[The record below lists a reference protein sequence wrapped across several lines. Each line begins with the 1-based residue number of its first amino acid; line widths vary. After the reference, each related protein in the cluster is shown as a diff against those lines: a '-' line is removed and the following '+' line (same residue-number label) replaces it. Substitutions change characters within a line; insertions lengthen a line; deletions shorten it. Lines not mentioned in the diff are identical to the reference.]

1 MSSSFGYF
9 GFQPRSRMA
18 FSADATSRGGSP
30 GRRGFFHREDFLTS
44 DFFAGLDD
52 LLDEKGHDNRPP

>member
-1 MSSSFGYF
+1 
-9 GFQPRSRMA
+9 MA

-52 LLDEKGHDNRPP
+52 LLDEKGYDNRPP